1 MSIKRHVPNAI
12 TCCNL
17 FSGCVACVMA
27 FKGAFDMAMLFI
39 VLGAVFDFF
48 DGMVAR
54 LLHVSSPLGVQMD
67 SLADDITFGLAP
79 ATIVFCYMHDV
90 LCYPKVL
97 GPFAGIL
104 PYMAFL
110 IAVFSACR
118 LAKFNVDKR
127 QTNTFI
133 GLPTPAN
140 ALFWSS
146 LITGA
151 GNWISDLEAAGWLL
165 LVALI
170 LLFSFFLVSEIP
182 MFSLKFKNLSWK
194 SNRIRYIFILV
205 SLPMLLLGY
214 LAPVVIISWYLLLSI
229 LLFLRAEKV

>member
-1 MSIKRHVPNAI
+1 MSIKKHIPNAI

-27 FKGAFDMAMLFI
+27 FSGKFESAMLFI

-54 LLHVSSPLGVQMD
+54 LLGVSSPLGVQMD

-79 ATIVFCYMHDV
+79 ATVIFSFMRYMIDYPSYLGGFADV
-90 LCYPKVL
+90 L
-97 GPFAGIL
+97 
-104 PYMAFL
+104 PYFAFL

-118 LAKFNVDKR
+118 LAKFNIDKR
-127 QTNTFI
+127 QTTSFI

-146 LITGA
+146 LIVGGEKWLVGMSNA
-151 GNWISDLEAAGWLL
+151 WMLL
-165 LVALI
+165 LALI
-170 LLFSFFLVSEIP
+170 FIFSYFLISEIP
-182 MFSLKFKNLSWK
+182 MFSMKFKNLSWK
-194 SNRIRYIFILV
+194 SNKTRYIFLLV
-205 SLPMLLLGY
+205 SLPMFALGY
-214 LAPVVIISWYLLLSI
+214 LAPVAIISWYLILSVV
-229 LLFLRAEKV
+229 LSKKKM

>member
-1 MSIKRHVPNAI
+1 MSLKKHIPNTI

-17 FSGCVACVMA
+17 FSGCLACAMA
-27 FKGAFDMAMLFI
+27 YSGDYKMAMAFI

-67 SLADDITFGLAP
+67 SLADDITFGVAP
-79 ATIVFCYMHDV
+79 ATIVFVFMKNELY
-90 LCYPKVL
+90 YPSYL
-97 GPFAGIL
+97 GVVSEVL
-104 PYMAFL
+104 PYAAFL

-118 LAKFNVDKR
+118 LAKFNIDKR
-127 QTNTFI
+127 QTTTFI

-151 GNWISDLEAAGWLL
+151 GDWIYDLNAGWFFLL
-165 LVALI
+165 ALI
-170 LLFSFFLVSEIP
+170 MIFSFFLISEIP
-182 MFSLKFKNLSWK
+182 MFSMKFKNLSWK
-194 SNRIRYIFILV
+194 SNKTRYIFLLV
-205 SLPMLLLGY
+205 SIPMLVLGY
-214 LAPVVIISWYLLLSI
+214 LAPLAIISWYLVLSI
-229 LLFLRAEKV
+229 ILSFRSQKA

>member
-1 MSIKRHVPNAI
+1 MYVKKHIPNAI

-17 FSGCVACVMA
+17 FSGCIAIVMA
-27 FKGAFDMAMLFI
+27 FNGAFDLAMGFI

-54 LLHVSSPLGVQMD
+54 LLRVSSPLGVQMD
-67 SLADDITFGLAP
+67 SLADDITFGIAP
-79 ATIVFCYMHDV
+79 ATIVFNYMNDV
-90 LCYPKVL
+90 LYYPGYL
-97 GPFAGIL
+97 GCFSEII

-118 LAKFNVDKR
+118 LAKFNVDTR

-146 LITGA
+146 LVTGA
-151 GNWISDLEAAGWLL
+151 GHWIFNLNAGWVLMIG
-165 LVALI
+165 LI
-170 LLFSFFLVSEIP
+170 LLSSYLLVSEIP
-182 MFSLKFKNLSWK
+182 MFSLKFKNFSWRCNK
-194 SNRIRYIFILV
+194 TRYVFLV
-205 SLPMLLLGY
+205 VALPMLVLGY
-214 LAPVVIISWYLLLSI
+214 LAPVAIIAWYLLLSVV
-229 LLFLRAEKV
+229 LYVKGTRP

>member
-1 MSIKRHVPNAI
+1 MSVRKHIPNAI

-17 FSGCVACVMA
+17 FSGCVASVMA
-27 FKGAFDMAMLFI
+27 FNGRFDLAMAFI

-54 LLHVSSPLGVQMD
+54 LLRVSSPLGVQMD
-67 SLADDITFGLAP
+67 SLADDVTFGFAP
-79 ATIVFCYMHDV
+79 AAIVFSYMKDV
-90 LCYPKVL
+90 LYYPSYL
-97 GPFAGIL
+97 GCVAVII
-104 PYMAFL
+104 PYLAFL

-118 LAKFNVDKR
+118 LAKFNIDTR

-151 GNWISDLEAAGWLL
+151 GHWIFTLNAGWV
-165 LVALI
+165 LVSGLI
-170 LLFSFFLVSEIP
+170 FISSYLLVSEIP
-182 MFSLKFKNLSWK
+182 MFSLKFKNFSWRCNK
-194 SNRIRYIFILV
+194 TRYIFLV
-205 SLPMLLLGY
+205 VALPMLFLGY
-214 LAPVVIISWYLLLSI
+214 LAPVVIITWYLLLSI
-229 LLFLRAEKV
+229 VLYIKGTRP

>member
-1 MSIKRHVPNAI
+1 MSIKKHIPNAI

-27 FKGAFDMAMLFI
+27 FSGKFESAMLFI

-54 LLHVSSPLGVQMD
+54 LLGVSSPLGVQMD

-79 ATIVFCYMHDV
+79 ATVIFSFMRYMIDYPSYLGGFADV
-90 LCYPKVL
+90 L
-97 GPFAGIL
+97 
-104 PYMAFL
+104 PYFAFL

-118 LAKFNVDKR
+118 LAKFNIDKR
-127 QTNTFI
+127 QTTSFI

-146 LITGA
+146 LIVGGEKWLVGMSNA
-151 GNWISDLEAAGWLL
+151 WILL
-165 LVALI
+165 LALI
-170 LLFSFFLVSEIP
+170 FIFSYFLISEIP
-182 MFSLKFKNLSWK
+182 MFSMKFKNLSWK
-194 SNRIRYIFILV
+194 SNKTRYIFLLV
-205 SLPMLLLGY
+205 SLPMFALGY
-214 LAPVVIISWYLLLSI
+214 LAPVAIISWYLILSVVLSKKNI
-229 LLFLRAEKV
+229 

>member
-1 MSIKRHVPNAI
+1 MSIKKHIPNAI

-27 FKGAFDMAMLFI
+27 FSGKFESAMLFI

-54 LLHVSSPLGVQMD
+54 LLGVSSPLGVQMD

-79 ATIVFCYMHDV
+79 ATVIFSFMRYMIDYPSYLGGFADV
-90 LCYPKVL
+90 LPY
-97 GPFAGIL
+97 FA
-104 PYMAFL
+104 FQ

-118 LAKFNVDKR
+118 LAKFNIDKR
-127 QTNTFI
+127 QTTSFI

-146 LITGA
+146 LIVGGEKWLVGMSNA
-151 GNWISDLEAAGWLL
+151 WILL
-165 LVALI
+165 LALI
-170 LLFSFFLVSEIP
+170 FIFSYFLISEIP
-182 MFSLKFKNLSWK
+182 MFSMKFKNLSWK
-194 SNRIRYIFILV
+194 SNKTRYIFLLV
-205 SLPMLLLGY
+205 SLPMFALGY
-214 LAPVVIISWYLLLSI
+214 LAPVAIISWYLILSVV
-229 LLFLRAEKV
+229 LSKKNM

>member
-1 MSIKRHVPNAI
+1 MSIKRHIPNAV

-17 FSGCVACVMA
+17 FSGCIACVMA
-27 FKGAFDMAMLFI
+27 FKGAFDLAMLFI

-48 DGMVAR
+48 DGMTAR

-67 SLADDITFGLAP
+67 SLADDVTFGFAP
-79 ATIVFCYMHDV
+79 ATIVFCYMQNAIV
-90 LCYPKVL
+90 YPSCL
-97 GPFAGIL
+97 GTLSGIIPYAAFA
-104 PYMAFL
+104 

-151 GNWISDLEAAGWLL
+151 GGWISNFGFAWLVML
-165 LVALI
+165 GLI
-170 LLFSFFLVSEIP
+170 CLFSFFLVSEIP
-182 MFSLKFKNLSWK
+182 MFSLKFKDLSWRN
-194 SNRIRYIFILV
+194 NRIRYIFILV
-205 SLPMLLLGY
+205 SLPMLPLGF
-214 LAPVVIISWYLLLSI
+214 LAPVAIISWYLLLSI
-229 LLFLRAEKV
+229 ALFVKSSKNR

>member
-1 MSIKRHVPNAI
+1 MSIRKHIPNTI

-27 FKGAFDMAMLFI
+27 FRCNFDLAMAFI

-54 LLHVSSPLGVQMD
+54 LLGVSSPMGVQID
-67 SLADDITFGLAP
+67 SLADDITFGIAP
-79 ATIVFCYMHDV
+79 ATIVFSFMQYRLH
-90 LCYPKVL
+90 YPDYLESIVWL
-97 GPFAGIL
+97 L
-104 PYMAFL
+104 PYVAFL
-110 IAVFSACR
+110 IAVFSAYR
-118 LAKFNVDKR
+118 LAKFNVDTR

-146 LITGA
+146 LITGGGA
-151 GNWISDLEAAGWLL
+151 WIDSLNAGWVLL
-165 LVALI
+165 LVLI
-170 LLFSFFLVSEIP
+170 VLFSYFLVSEIP

-194 SNRIRYIFILV
+194 SNRVRYIFLLCC
-205 SLPMLLLGY
+205 LPMLLLGF
-214 LAPVVIISWYLLLSI
+214 LAPVAIISWYMVLSI
-229 LLFLRAEKV
+229 ALFLKGEKV

>member
-1 MSIKRHVPNAI
+1 MYVKKHIPNAI

-17 FSGCVACVMA
+17 FSGCIACVMA
-27 FKGAFDMAMLFI
+27 FNGAFDLAMGFI

-54 LLHVSSPLGVQMD
+54 LLRVSSPLGVQMD
-67 SLADDITFGLAP
+67 SLADDITFGIAP
-79 ATIVFCYMHDV
+79 ATIVFNYMNDV
-90 LCYPKVL
+90 LYYPGYL
-97 GPFAGIL
+97 GCFSEII

-118 LAKFNVDKR
+118 LAKFNVDTR

-146 LITGA
+146 LVTGA
-151 GNWISDLEAAGWLL
+151 GHWIFNLNAGWVLMIG
-165 LVALI
+165 LI
-170 LLFSFFLVSEIP
+170 LLSSYLLVSEIP
-182 MFSLKFKNLSWK
+182 MFSLKFKNFSWRCNK
-194 SNRIRYIFILV
+194 TRYVFLV
-205 SLPMLLLGY
+205 VALPMLVLGY
-214 LAPVVIISWYLLLSI
+214 LAPVAIIAWYLLLSVVLYI
-229 LLFLRAEKV
+229 KGTRP

>member
-1 MSIKRHVPNAI
+1 MAFKKHIPNAI

-17 FSGCVACVMA
+17 FSGCVACAMA
-27 FKGAFDMAMLFI
+27 FAGDFKLAMAFI

-54 LLHVSSPLGVQMD
+54 LLGVSSPMGVQMD
-67 SLADDITFGLAP
+67 SLADDITFGIAP
-79 ATIVFCYMHDV
+79 ATIVFVYMKDV
-90 LCYPKVL
+90 LYYPSYL
-97 GPFAGIL
+97 GELKEIL
-104 PYMAFL
+104 PYAAFL
-110 IAVFSACR
+110 IAVFSAYR
-118 LAKFNVDKR
+118 LAKFNIDTR

-146 LITGA
+146 LITGGA
-151 GNWISDLEAAGWLL
+151 QWIYDLNAGWFFLL
-165 LVALI
+165 ALVML
-170 LLFSFFLVSEIP
+170 SSYFLVSEIP

-194 SNRIRYIFILV
+194 CNSIRYIFLLV

-214 LAPVVIISWYLLLSI
+214 LAPVAIIGWYLLLSI
-229 LLFLRAEKV
+229 VLFAVRKKQ